1 MQVTQIDADGLK
13 RGFKVVIP
21 ADHLEMRMTERL
33 TEIARTVQI
42 AGFRPGK
49 VPLKLVRKKYG
60 PSVLG
65 EVMEKAVN
73 DGTQSAITENGLR
86 PAVQPKVEI
95 TSYKEGADL
104 EIKVELEVMPEITAM
119 DFATITLEREKA
131 SVPDGEI
138 AEAIDR
144 ITAQHAGSEP
154 ADKAAEDGDVLVIDF
169 VGKQGGVAFTGG
181 TAENYELKLGSNT
194 FIPGFEAQLV
204 GAKAG
209 EDKLVTVTFP
219 EAYGNAELAGKDAEF
234 EVKVR
239 EVRQPKAAV
248 LDDDFVKTLGLD
260 SVDALRQT
268 VREELG
274 RELDGLARA
283 RLKRK
288 LLDVLAANHDF
299 QVPGSMV
306 DHEFDA
312 IWKQLEEDREAGRLD
327 PADAGKSEEELKAEY
342 RGLSER
348 RVRLGLLLADVGRT
362 NQIAVSQEDLNRAL
376 MNEARRFPGQEHMVF
391 QYYRNNPEA
400 LDGLRAPLFEE
411 KVVDFILELAKVTD
425 KEVTPA
431 ELRKDPDEVGAE
443 AEPDA
448 EADAKPKKRSA
459 KKKTAE

>member
-21 ADHLEMRMTERL
+21 ADHLEMRMSERL
-33 TEIARTVQI
+33 AEIARTVQI

-60 PSVLG
+60 PAVLG

-73 DGTQSAITENGLR
+73 DGTQSAITEHNLR

-95 TSYKEGADL
+95 TSYAEGADL
-104 EIKVELEVMPEITAM
+104 EIKVELEVMPEIVPM
-119 DFATITLEREKA
+119 DFGLLSLEREKA
-131 SVPDGEI
+131 AVADAEV
-138 AEAIDR
+138 AEALER
-144 ITAQHAGSEP
+144 IAAQHGGAEP
-154 ADKAAEDGDVLVIDF
+154 VKRAAKDGDVLLIDF
-169 VGKQGGVAFTGG
+169 VGKQDGVAFTGG
-181 TAENYELKLGSNT
+181 SAENYELKLGSNT
-194 FIPGFEAQLV
+194 FIPGFEAQLI

-209 EDKLVTVTFP
+209 TDTEVTVTFP
-219 EAYGNAELAGKDAEF
+219 DSYGNAELAGKPAVF

-248 LDDDFVKTLGLD
+248 IDEDFAKSLGVESL
-260 SVDALRQT
+260 DALKQS
-268 VREELG
+268 VGEEIG

-288 LLDVLAANHDF
+288 LLDQLAAHHDF
-299 QVPGSMV
+299 PVPVSMV
-306 DHEFDA
+306 DQEFEA
-312 IWKQLEEDREAGRLD
+312 IWKQLDEDRAAGRLD
-327 PADAGKSEEELKAEY
+327 PADAGKSEDELKAEY
-342 RGLSER
+342 RALSER

-362 NQIAVSQEDLNRAL
+362 NHVAVSQEDLNRAL

-391 QYYRNNPEA
+391 QYYRSNPEA

-411 KVVDFILELAKVTD
+411 KVIDFILELAKVAD
-425 KEVTPA
+425 KEVSA
-431 ELRKDPDEVGAE
+431 EELRRDPDSAE
-443 AEPDA
+443 AEPKA
-448 EADAKPKKRSA
+448 EAKPKKRAA

>member
-60 PSVLG
+60 PAVLG
-65 EVMEKAVN
+65 EVMEQAVN
-73 DGTQSAITENGLR
+73 DGTQSAITENSLR

-104 EIKVELEVMPEITAM
+104 EIKVELEVMPDITPM

-131 SVPDGEI
+131 SVADSEI

-144 ITAQHAGSEP
+144 ITAQHAGSEA
-154 ADKAAEDGDVLVIDF
+154 ADKPAENGDVLLIDF

-181 TAENYELKLGSNT
+181 SAEAYELKLGSNT

-209 EDKLVTVTFP
+209 DDKLVSVTFP
-219 EAYGNAELAGKDAEF
+219 AAYGNAELAGKDAEF

-239 EVRQPKAAV
+239 EVRQPKAVA
-248 LDDDFVKTLGLD
+248 LDDEFVKTLGLD

-274 RELDGLARA
+274 RELDGLSRA

-288 LLDVLAANHDF
+288 LLDVLATNHDF
-299 QVPGSMV
+299 PVPGSMV
-306 DHEFDA
+306 DQEFDA
-312 IWKQLEEDREAGRLD
+312 IWKQLSEDREAGRLD
-327 PADAGKSEEELKAEY
+327 PVDAGKSEEELKAEY
-342 RGLSER
+342 RTLSER
-348 RVRLGLLLADVGRT
+348 RVRLGLLLADVGRN

-391 QYYRNNPEA
+391 QYYRSNPEA

-411 KVVDFILELAKVTD
+411 KVVDFVLELAKVTD
-425 KEVTPA
+425 KEVSA
-431 ELRKDPDEVGAE
+431 EDLRRDPDEVVAS
-443 AEPDA
+443 AEPAA
-448 EADAKPKKRSA
+448 EAKPKKRST

>member
-13 RGFKVVIP
+13 REFKVVIP

-60 PSVLG
+60 PAVLG
-65 EVMEKAVN
+65 EVMEQAVN
-73 DGTQSAITENGLR
+73 DGTQSAITENSLR

-104 EIKVELEVMPEITAM
+104 EIKVELEVMPDITPM

-131 SVPDGEI
+131 SVPDSEI

-144 ITAQHAGSEP
+144 ITAQHAGSEV
-154 ADKAAEDGDVLVIDF
+154 ADKTAENGDVLLIDF

-181 TAENYELKLGSNT
+181 SAEAYELKLGSNT

-209 EDKLVTVTFP
+209 DDKLVSVTFP
-219 EAYGNAELAGKDAEF
+219 ATYGNAELAGKDAEF
-234 EVKVR
+234 DVKVR
-239 EVRQPKAAV
+239 EVRQPKAIA
-248 LDDDFVKTLGLD
+248 LDDEFVKTLGLD

-274 RELDGLARA
+274 RELDGLSRA
-283 RLKRK
+283 HLKRK
-288 LLDVLAANHDF
+288 LLDVLATNHDF
-299 QVPGSMV
+299 PVPGSMV
-306 DHEFDA
+306 DQEFDA
-312 IWKQLEEDREAGRLD
+312 IWKQLSEDREAGRLD
-327 PADAGKSEEELKAEY
+327 PVDAGKSEDELKAEY
-342 RGLSER
+342 RALSER
-348 RVRLGLLLADVGRT
+348 RVRLGLLLADVGRN

-411 KVVDFILELAKVTD
+411 KVVDFVLELAKVTD
-425 KEVTPA
+425 KEVSA
-431 ELRKDPDEVGAE
+431 EDLRRDPDEVVAS
-443 AEPDA
+443 AEPAAA
-448 EADAKPKKRSA
+448 EAKPKKRST